1 MKMKKIAA
9 WALALGLVIT
19 PNMAMAAG
27 TEENPYPAI
36 EEIMQTEE
44 EAEEG
49 LEEEMDESFEGEEDI
64 IEEAEESWEG
74 ETEVDESCG
83 GDREADEDICEE
95 EDVDEN
101 WDGTCMTEDAL
112 PPTECW
118 NTEDGLG
125 EEMCGMEAPEESG
138 NEAAAVAEDSETA
151 DESAAAAEQQTNHG
165 TSGTENGS
173 TRKADYAE
181 SRDNAIAGVYQTVGG
196 TQLCASA
203 GEENTSFLELHED
216 SEIYCYGYYTGVD
229 GMKWYYVQ
237 CSQDGNVITGFCSS
251 GNLKQR

>member
-64 IEEAEESWEG
+64 IEE
-74 ETEVDESCG
+74 
-83 GDREADEDICEE
+83 
-95 EDVDEN
+95 EDVDAN
-101 WDGTCMTEDAL
+101 WDGPCMTEDAL

-118 NTEDGLG
+118 NAEDSWG
-125 EEMCGMEAPEESG
+125 EEMCGMEVPEENGS
-138 NEAAAVAEDSETA
+138 EAD
-151 DESAAAAEQQTNHG
+151 AAAEDGAASDENAAGQQANNG
-165 TSGTENGS
+165 ASGAGNEIGH
-173 TRKADYAE
+173 KADYAE
-181 SRDNAIAGVYQTVGG
+181 SRDNAIAGVYQTVSGA
-196 TQLCASA
+196 QLCASA
-203 GEENTSFLELHED
+203 GAENTSFLALD
-216 SEIYCYGYYTGVD
+216 GDTEIYCYGYYTGVD

-251 GNLKQR
+251 ENLKQR

>member
-64 IEEAEESWEG
+64 IEE
-74 ETEVDESCG
+74 
-83 GDREADEDICEE
+83 EDL
-95 EDVDEN
+95 DEN
-101 WDGTCMTEDAL
+101 WDGTCMTEDVL

-118 NTEDGLG
+118 NAEDSWG
-125 EEMCGMEAPEESG
+125 EEMCGMEVSEESG
-138 NEAAAVAEDSETA
+138 NEAATVVEDSETA

-173 TRKADYAE
+173 ARKADYAE
-181 SRDNAIAGVYQTVGG
+181 SRDNEIAGVYQTVGG

-203 GEENTSFLELHED
+203 GAENTSFLALDED
-216 SEIYCYGYYTGVD
+216 TEIYCYGYYTGVD
-229 GMKWYYVQ
+229 GTKWYYVQ

-251 GNLKQR
+251 GNLKQG